1 MFGLPLDSC
10 DPIVDQLL
18 VCVQDEELQDTV
30 LEALSSL
37 VSYPD
42 THKYTGKL
50 LEVLK
55 KIMSPDSV
63 LNRFMS
69 EGSFEMCRAVPNPF
83 ITFRESHSHP
93 LID

>member
-1 MFGLPLDSC
+1 MFGLLLDSC

-63 LNRFMS
+63 LNQFMS
-69 EGSFEMCRAVPNPF
+69 EGSFEMCRPVLSPF
-83 ITFRESHSHP
+83 ITFGESHSHP